1 VDLSRAGAD
10 TNASFDLIVVG
21 GGGGGIV
28 AAMTA
33 SAHGLRTL
41 LVEKQPHLGGSTAM
55 SGGVLWLPGNALAK
69 GTGIEDSPE
78 AGLRYLEA
86 VVGDSG
92 PATSRA
98 RKEAFVYG
106 GNEMLS
112 FLLARQVGLRCC
124 PTFPDDY
131 PDHPD
136 GRAGGRPIKARK
148 LFHGQLGGWAHYLHA
163 RRRFPIDLDVDQGR
177 DAALALR
184 TPVSFARTARI
195 VATTARGRLKR
206 DLQLSM
212 GYALAGRLLLALQA
226 CELTIWTSSPA
237 GELITDDQERVR
249 GVVVERGSR
258 AIPVRSALGVI
269 LASGGFDRN
278 PEMRTTYQPPID
290 GTWSAG
296 NPGNT
301 GDAIRAAEAV
311 GAATDMMDNAIWIPS
326 SMNAQGS
333 MVPHTFE
340 RSLPHSIIV
349 DSEGHR
355 YINEAG
361 PYMEVG
367 RAMYRHQLG
376 GPALPSYLILESRH
390 RRRYPFMTSPAGITP
405 RAWIDSGFMVR
416 ADSVSDLAVR
426 CGIDPTVLQATIGRF
441 NHFADTGADEDFHRG
456 ATIYDRYFGDPSNR
470 PNACLG
476 RIEKGPF
483 YAVRNYL
490 GDVGTTGG
498 IVADEH
504 ARALRTDGSVIDGL
518 YATGNTAA
526 SVHGR
531 VYPGPGASIAA
542 SMAFGYLAALHAVG
556 VSTGGATSARAANA

>member
-1 VDLSRAGAD
+1 VDVSRATAD
-10 TNASFDLIVVG
+10 QSASFDIIVVG
-21 GGGGGIV
+21 GGGGGLV

-33 SAHGLRTL
+33 SARGLRTL
-41 LVEKQPHLGGSTAM
+41 LVEKQDHLGGSTAM
-55 SGGVLWLPGNALAK
+55 SGGVLWLPGNSLARRA
-69 GTGIEDSPE
+69 GIDDSPE
-78 AGLRYLEA
+78 AGLRYLED
-86 VVGDSG
+86 VVGDDG
-92 PATSRA
+92 PSTSRA

-112 FLLARQVGLRCC
+112 FLLARSVDLRCC

-148 LFHGQLGGWAHYLHA
+148 LFHGELGGWAHYLAA

-177 DAALALR
+177 DASLALW
-184 TPVSFARTARI
+184 TPLNFARTARI
-195 VATTARGRLKR
+195 VGITARGRLKG

-226 CELTIWTSSPA
+226 CELTIWTNSPA
-237 GELITDDQERVR
+237 GELITDEQDRVR
-249 GVVVERGSR
+249 GVVVERGGR
-258 AIPVRSALGVI
+258 ELAVRSECGVI

-278 PEMRTTYQPPID
+278 AEMRTAYQSPID
-290 GTWSAG
+290 GSWSAG

-301 GDAIRAAEAV
+301 GDAIRAAEAI
-311 GAATDMMDNAIWIPS
+311 GAATDMLDNAIWIPS
-326 SMNAQGS
+326 SMNMHGG

-340 RSLPHSIIV
+340 RSLPHSIVV
-349 DSEGHR
+349 DSTGHR
-355 YINEAG
+355 YFNEAG

-367 RAMYRHQLG
+367 QAMYRHQLG
-376 GPALPSYLILESRH
+376 GPSLPSYLILESRH
-390 RRRYPFMTSPAGITP
+390 RRRYPYMTSPPGITP
-405 RAWIDSGFMVR
+405 RAWIDSGFMVK
-416 ADSVSDLAVR
+416 ADSLNELAAR
-426 CGIDPTVLQATIGRF
+426 CAIDPAVLRATVDRF

-456 ATIYDRYFGDPSNR
+456 ATTYDRYFGDPSNR
-470 PNACLG
+470 PNPCLG

-483 YAVRNYL
+483 YAVKHYL

-504 ARALRTDGSVIDGL
+504 ARALRPDGSVIEGL
-518 YATGNTAA
+518 YATGNAAA

-542 SMAFGYLAALHAVG
+542 SMAFGYLAAIHAVSALG
-556 VSTGGATSARAANA
+556 SGAAPARAANA